1 MIANVF
7 STEMFLSKGVTNAGG
22 RPFKLIWESSTV
34 KHLWTKILIF
44 AKWTVL
50 EGPFHL
56 LGAANNFYLHKT
68 AKQFE

>member
-1 MIANVF
+1 MITNVF
-7 STEMFLSKGVTNAGG
+7 STEIFLSKGVTNAGG
-22 RPFKLIWESSTV
+22 RPFKLIWESR
-34 KHLWTKILIF
+34 ILIF